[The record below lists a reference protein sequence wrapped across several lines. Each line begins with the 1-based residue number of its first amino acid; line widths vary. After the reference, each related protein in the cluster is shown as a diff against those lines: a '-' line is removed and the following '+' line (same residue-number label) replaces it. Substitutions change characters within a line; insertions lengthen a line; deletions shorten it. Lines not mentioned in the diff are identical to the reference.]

1 MADIDLATLTPRDQ
15 DPADSLVVM
24 KEGAPDTMGL
34 VNRMIGLLFAAVGT
48 PATPGAGSLRL
59 FARSVG
65 GRILPSTMGP
75 SGLDS
80 PLQPHI
86 GLNKIAYL
94 SGQNNG
100 TALTTFNIAVGTG
113 LGGATATAKNSANTS
128 LYTAMRGLEYL
139 ITTAAATAIAGYRGS
154 AQQFSIGGPSAEIGG
169 FHFVY
174 RWGPATGVATATS
187 RAFCGLVGST
197 TNQTDTEPSARV
209 NQIGMG
215 WDAADTNIQFMH
227 CDASG
232 PSTKIDLGASF
243 PVPTVD
249 RQEVYEIAMF
259 SPPGTTQSVT
269 YRIRNLRTGAEATG
283 TVTTDIP
290 STSSLLNHY
299 LHMSVGGTS
308 SIIGVCLF
316 SLYIE
321 TDY

>member
-34 VNRMIGLLFAAVGT
+34 VDKLTALILKAVPIPAA
-48 PATPGAGSLRL
+48 PAAGSLKM
-59 FARSVG
+59 FARSVA
-65 GRILPSTMGP
+65 GRILPATIGP

-86 GLNKIAYL
+86 GLNRIAWQV
-94 SGQNNG
+94 SQGDQ
-100 TALTTFNIAVGTG
+100 AAINIFGMPVGNA
-113 LGGATATAKNSANTS
+113 LGGAVATAKATATTN
-128 LYTAMRGLEYL
+128 LYTMMRGVEYL
-139 ITTAAATAIAGYRGS
+139 ITVAATTAIAGYRGV
-154 AQQFSIGGPSAEIGG
+154 ARQFSIGGTAAELGG
-169 FHFVY
+169 FHLIY
-174 RWGPATGVATATS
+174 RWGPATGVATTTS
-187 RAFCGLVGST
+187 RAFCGLVGSVA
-197 TNQTDTEPSARV
+197 NPTDTEPSARI

-227 CDASG
+227 GDGTGAC
-232 PSTKIDLGASF
+232 TKIDLGASF

-283 TVTTDIP
+283 TVTTDLP
-290 STSSLLNHY
+290 TTATLLNPY

-308 SIIGVCLF
+308 SVIGVCMF